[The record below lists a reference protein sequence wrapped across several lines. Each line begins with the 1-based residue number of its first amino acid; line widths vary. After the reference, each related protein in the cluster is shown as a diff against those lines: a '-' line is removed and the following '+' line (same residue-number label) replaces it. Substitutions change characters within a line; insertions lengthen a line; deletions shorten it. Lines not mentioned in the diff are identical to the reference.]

1 MKQLLELGVARKESL
16 TPCHLSK
23 DATDGPDINGGGVM
37 SGSKKNL
44 RSPVPESND
53 LVRVALERNGEGA
66 SESKICDLQNP
77 PVLVDQQI
85 LGLEIAV
92 ENAVGVAVSDAL
104 AELVEETLNQGRREG
119 PRVGALAMRI
129 DELFEIGFEVL
140 EDEVEERLAVFVE
153 GGFDAE
159 EADDVERLGEHL
171 EQGDFAERGRGNT
184 FFVHFETGF
193 LQGDD
198 FAALLVFSFVHLPVR
213 SFSHLLQ
220 FLVLFHFFS
229 DFDLLLLLLFL
240 SVCFVNSNL

>member
-1 MKQLLELGVARKESL
+1 M
-16 TPCHLSK
+16 
-23 DATDGPDINGGGVM
+23 
-37 SGSKKNL
+37 
-44 RSPVPESND
+44 
-53 LVRVALERNGEGA
+53 RVALERNGEGA
-66 SESKICDLQNP
+66 SESKIRDLQNP

-119 PRVGALAMRI
+119 PRIGALAMRV

-153 GGFDAE
+153 GVLDAE

-171 EQGDFAERGRGNT
+171 EQGDFAERGWGNA

-193 LQGDD
+193 LEGDD

-220 FLVLFHFFS
+220 FLVLLHFFR
-229 DFDLLLLLLFL
+229 F
-240 SVCFVNSNL
+240 